1 MIEYRLVRMKSYND
15 IWDMY
20 EIYYDFNNLQFIP
33 TIILNCDR
41 TEKEIKE
48 RVLWQISFYSRRFD
62 R

>member
-33 TIILNCDR
+33 IIVLNCDE
-41 TEKEIKE
+41 TKDKIKE
-48 RVLWQISFYSRRFD
+48 KVLWQISFYSRRFD
-62 R
+62 K